1 MMLFQLF
8 VLSLF
13 LVDCKHSCYQLNRT
27 IKIPLIMNS
36 FNSFIKDHL
45 LILAS
50 YRIII
55 IALMI
60 KLIRIILILIQT
72 FYLTYQ
78 SNLKITILIS
88 NNNWKLKFKIK
99 FKLSNKGIVKIV
111 SFKIKSVISVI
122 IGLILRILLMD
133 FLMHSCML

>member
-1 MMLFQLF
+1 
-8 VLSLF
+8 
-13 LVDCKHSCYQLNRT
+13 
-27 IKIPLIMNS
+27 
-36 FNSFIKDHL
+36 
-45 LILAS
+45 
-50 YRIII
+50 
-55 IALMI
+55 MI

-111 SFKIKSVISVI
+111 SFIDFIK
-122 IGLILRILLMD
+122 LILIKLN
-133 FLMHSCML
+133 